1 MVLPLVQLESLFSNL
16 QAIKCDPTQVNAMVL
31 AKLNSVAE
39 HENNPAV
46 QFRASSIGR
55 PWVTQILDKW
65 YGQSR
70 SFTLESAAIMYE
82 GRVAQAWAEVVL
94 DLTPSLRYTTEGL
107 VSHSVIQGHYDLCIT
122 VPGGKRVVLEVKS
135 MGGHLV
141 KDFRYN
147 PHDDYGYLSQLSFYY
162 HTLKADYAA
171 FLVRDRTNAKF
182 YVVEATPHALARK
195 WERLVRV
202 VEQVRHIPP
211 YDVDA
216 LLDVVYET
224 GIPYPT
230 QGKIPTSVRYS
241 KWADTLYHQD
251 GAGYVIR
258 PRDELAMILKQIP
271 AARADGIQLALEFP
285 E

>member
-1 MVLPLVQLESLFSNL
+1 MLPLTQLEGLFNNL
-16 QAIKCDPTQVNAMVL
+16 HTIKCDPTQVNAMVL
-31 AKLNSVAE
+31 EKLSNVVE
-39 HENNPAV
+39 HTNEPSV
-46 QFRASSIGR
+46 QFRASSIGK

-70 SFTLESAAIMYE
+70 SFNVESAAVMYE

-107 VSHSVIQGHYDLCIT
+107 VSYGVVQGHYDLCVT
-122 VPGGKRVVLEVKS
+122 MPGGKRAVLEVKS

-141 KDFRYN
+141 KDFRN
-147 PHDDYGYLSQLSFYY
+147 CPHDDYGYLSQLSFYY

-182 YVVEATPHALARK
+182 HVVEVTPHALARK
-195 WERLVRV
+195 WDRLVRV
-202 VEQVRHIPP
+202 VEQVRHITP

-216 LLDVVYET
+216 LLDVLYDT

-230 QGKIPTSVRYS
+230 QGKAPSSVKYS
-241 KWADTLYHQD
+241 KWLDTLYHITAD
-251 GAGYVIR
+251 GYVIR
-258 PRDELAMILKQIP
+258 PRDELAAILKQIP
-271 AARADGIQLALEFP
+271 AARADGVQLALQFP